1 MLRRMMPNETRPK
14 WRDKNARDG
23 SFSTSFVVCGTAQRK
38 NGGYIRYAQTNATV
52 VPRTP
57 PNPSSRSGFACTISR
72 LAKPNEAHTI
82 DQNEGGNVIRQASIA
97 RSGDSLPKRCERSAR
112 VCQLNVM

>member
-1 MLRRMMPNETRPK
+1 MFTLLRPSPKPAPSKITPNESSAKR
-14 WRDKNARDG
+14 RDQNACVG
-23 SFSTSFVVCGTAQRK
+23 SASAILLLRGTAQRR
-38 NGGYIRYAQTNATV
+38 NAGYIRYAHANATT
-52 VPRTP
+52 VPSTP

-97 RSGDSLPKRCERSAR
+97 RSGDSLPKR
-112 VCQLNVM
+112 